1 MVFSW
6 YILVK
11 EGSGVSVEQCLDEQ
25 TAKATVI
32 ALLSEHREVI
42 EAGRLR
48 GPTYEVIEGAE
59 LSKWANGCCRQES
72 PLLLRT

>member
-1 MVFSW
+1 VVFSW

-11 EGSGVSVEQCLDEQ
+11 EGAGVSVQQCADEQ
-25 TAKATVI
+25 TAMATVI
-32 ALLSEHREVI
+32 ALFSEHREVI

-48 GPTYEVIEGAE
+48 GLACEVIEGAE
-59 LSKWANGCCRQES
+59 LRKWANGCGQQDA

>member
-1 MVFSW
+1 MVFGW

-11 EGSGVSVEQCLDEQ
+11 EGAGVSVQQCADEQ

-32 ALLSEHREVI
+32 ALFSEHREVI

-48 GPTYEVIEGAE
+48 GRACEVIEGAE

-72 PLLLRT
+72 SLLLRT